1 MFVVVVVVVV
11 AVLVILL
18 VLVAAALM
26 WLFLLTSVNCV
37 ITAAVAVVLCSF
49 GPHLAP
55 CDWTSSD
62 RRAGQSLCKA
72 LSALQAVESQ
82 TIAASG
88 DQGTLKPMC

>member
-1 MFVVVVVVVV
+1 MFVVVVVV

-37 ITAAVAVVLCSF
+37 ITAAVAVVCSF